1 LVFNN
6 GKHFIGIA
14 CNDSTCLVNDQHD
27 YCFLLTTT
35 LDLAVNHLRV
45 FGGLS
50 SWNSGLSFL
59 GRDSHRLFIY
69 CNICAWSYVD
79 SFLSRKGSEMVQNSI
94 NNPRILNWKG
104 RWRSLVL
111 PIILLLS
118 VSLVARYVVCNQAP
132 SDQLYENPE
141 SGISLLKPP
150 NWNVEFYE
158 RNGVILLESKNDQN
172 SARIEI
178 YGNAC
183 YPGTWL
189 NRPDEA
195 LVADVE
201 RIQNRYNLASAPIIQ
216 ESTNV
221 ETGDNDAIR
230 VIIAIPTA
238 AMLEDTSRIQVG
250 DRGPDTLQTIAIY
263 AISNQGIPILVYI
276 YEGDDDALNDQAR
289 EIVESIQFI
298 CTPEP

>member
-1 LVFNN
+1 MLRN
-6 GKHFIGIA
+6 
-14 CNDSTCLVNDQHD
+14 ST
-27 YCFLLTTT
+27 
-35 LDLAVNHLRV
+35 
-45 FGGLS
+45 
-50 SWNSGLSFL
+50 
-59 GRDSHRLFIY
+59 
-69 CNICAWSYVD
+69 
-79 SFLSRKGSEMVQNSI
+79 

-104 RWRSLVL
+104 RWRALVL

-118 VSLVARYVVCNQAP
+118 VSLVAGYVVCNQAP

-158 RNGVILLESKNDQN
+158 RNGVTSLESKNGQN
-172 SARIEI
+172 STRLEFLD
-178 YGNAC
+178 NAC

-189 NRPDEA
+189 NRPGEELA
-195 LVADVE
+195 ANIQ
-201 RIQNRYNLASAPIIQ
+201 RIQSLYNLSSVTILQ
-216 ESTNV
+216 EPMNIAI
-221 ETGDNDAIR
+221 GDKDAIR

-238 AMLEDTSRIQVG
+238 AMLDDTSRIQVG
-250 DRGPDTLQTIAIY
+250 DRGPDALQTIDIY
-263 AISNQGIPILVYI
+263 AISNQGITIFAYI